1 MTRTLHPPG
10 LLRGPSKDLKSL
22 IAHHYQL
29 QEPPPEK
36 EVSVRKKEGMGGGG
50 GGVAREAGS
59 NHLIKGQCSLFAQ
72 SSLSWAFV
80 IYTEKV
86 LIK

>member
-36 EVSVRKKEGMGGGG
+36 EVSVRKEEGMGGGG
-50 GGVAREAGS
+50 GGGGEGERHQLEYMV
-59 NHLIKGQCSLFAQ
+59 K
-72 SSLSWAFV
+72 
-80 IYTEKV
+80 
-86 LIK
+86 